1 MEWRR
6 HPVIQWGQPICVVRY
21 IGCPYCNIRSNI
33 CMCYKG
39 VSRKLSGRYQCR
51 ASNLEGDSASNYIHL
66 DIKCKNN
73 VLAVQGSQDKLQMGV
88 GQNLNFSKG
97 QNKLIFAYQIIS
109 HGYIKPNRI
118 MLTTGCSLNIVF
130 FSKNSLKFAT
140 SPSPALGCYWLY

>member
-1 MEWRR
+1 MKKNIEDNTTELFRIPCKQYIHRVSQNSFPISCNDLQGLMVEWRR
-6 HPVIQWGQPICVVRY
+6 HPVIQWGQPPICVVRY

-73 VLAVQGSQDKLQMGV
+73 VLAVQGIQDKLSKKV
-88 GQNLNFSKG
+88 GGG
-97 QNKLIFAYQIIS
+97 QDQITIS
-109 HGYIKPNRI
+109 GPLEI
-118 MLTTGCSLNIVF
+118 MTDL
-130 FSKNSLKFAT
+130 
-140 SPSPALGCYWLY
+140 